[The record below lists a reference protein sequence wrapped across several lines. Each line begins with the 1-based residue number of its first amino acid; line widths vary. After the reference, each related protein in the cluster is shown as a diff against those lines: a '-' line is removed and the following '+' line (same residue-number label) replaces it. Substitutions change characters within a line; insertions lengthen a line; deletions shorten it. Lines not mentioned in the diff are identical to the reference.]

1 MARKAKAVAPIAV
14 VESVVETE
22 VVVEQVV
29 ETEVV
34 VEQVVATEVVVESV
48 VETEVVESSEPSE
61 VVESSEPSMLA
72 TMLQQE
78 VQPLEEVKEEAHK
91 VVVEKNIGV
100 GQFVRRLIAE
110 GLTNTAILKIVH
122 EQYGNTNT
130 TYACVA
136 WYRNKVKKAQALAK
150 TKTATDIVTQFA
162 EGEVESV
169 EEAGESAPS
178 DESAETTE

>member
-29 ETEVV
+29 ETEV
-34 VEQVVATEVVVESV
+34 A
-48 VETEVVESSEPSE
+48 ESSA
-61 VVESSEPSMLA
+61 PSMLA

-78 VQPLEEVKEEAHK
+78 VQPLEEVKEEAPK
-91 VVVEKNIGV
+91 VAVEKNIGV

-110 GLTNTAILKIVH
+110 GLTNTAILKIAH

-162 EGEVESV
+162 EGEAESV
-169 EEAGESAPS
+169 EAVGESAPS

>member
-14 VESVVETE
+14 VESAVETE

-34 VEQVVATEVVVESV
+34 VEQVA
-48 VETEVVESSEPSE
+48 ETEVAESSA
-61 VVESSEPSMLA
+61 PSMLA

-78 VQPLEEVKEEAHK
+78 VRPLEEVKEEAPK

-100 GQFVRRLIAE
+100 GRFVRRLIAE

-162 EGEVESV
+162 EGEAESV
-169 EEAGESAPS
+169 EDVGESAPS